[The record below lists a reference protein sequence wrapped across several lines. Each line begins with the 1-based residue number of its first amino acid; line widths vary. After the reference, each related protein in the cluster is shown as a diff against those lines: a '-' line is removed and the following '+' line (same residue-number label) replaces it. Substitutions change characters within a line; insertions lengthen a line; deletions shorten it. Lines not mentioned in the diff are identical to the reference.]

1 MSESSGSDDEF
12 DEIDVYSMDL
22 YDRTAKV
29 KDILAKI
36 REHNTFVSFRNFAES
51 GFALLKPGQI
61 DAVLDV
67 NVVDWDDFHTKVLE
81 SIVDHRGTNKTNASR
96 NATAH
101 MDACAKLKTSI
112 SRSNPPDFATTS
124 EYSLAEWRSV
134 VYTVACLFISEL
146 ESSATRA
153 VDDLSTKIDSI
164 LATPFEPLNDV
175 HAEVLYYIA
184 GAALEAAKRKIANK
198 RTSVTLKHSLEMLL
212 RQQSTSKKEAVA
224 AGMPTRRVA
233 DREVVSLNYASNAF
247 YDVVC
252 KYESV
257 YRAVLNDDSILMYGE
272 GVLRSV
278 SALLSR
284 KDVGLQEIL
293 DESEVVE
300 VSTFLLNY
308 YTGLRG
314 KDFVRKEN
322 AQVVRSGETHR
333 ARIGVKH
340 EMAKERNEKK
350 RASKEASEE
359 ESLDTMMRKQLVGL
373 CRQYK
378 LAVSGK
384 KADLL
389 GRIRNHMQKKK
400 EEEEG
405 RSDEV
410 EADEEVVD
418 AATETQSFEEM
429 YGVEDWEQEGEE
441 DYIHE

>member
-36 REHNTFVSFRNFAES
+36 REHTTFVSFRSFAES
-51 GFALLKPGQI
+51 GFALLKPKQI

-67 NVVDWDDFHTKVLE
+67 KVVNWDDFHTKVLE
-81 SIVDHRGTNKTNASR
+81 SIVDNRGTNKTNASR

-112 SRSNPPDFATTS
+112 SRSNPPDFATES
-124 EYSLAEWRSV
+124 EYSLNEWRSV

-164 LATPFEPLNDV
+164 LATPFVPLNDV

-198 RTSVTLKHSLEMLL
+198 RTSETLKRSLEMLL

-308 YTGLRG
+308 YSGLRG

-333 ARIGVKH
+333 ATIGVKH
-340 EMAKERNEKK
+340 EMAKERNEKE
-350 RASKEASEE
+350 RESKG
-359 ESLDTMMRKQLVGL
+359 ESLDTMMRNQLVGL

-378 LAVSGK
+378 LKVSGNK
-384 KADLL
+384 PELL
-389 GRIRNHMQKKK
+389 GRIREHMQKMK
-400 EEEEG
+400 EEEG
-405 RSDEV
+405 RSDEVVAEKV

-441 DYIHE
+441 DYVHE